1 MTRILSVGAAALAAS
16 SVIGSASAASLY
28 AFYTGTDA
36 GVQIGMQDPKSGDI
50 WVNDCAKMNNGN
62 PLFPTETPLV
72 LPVSTPVK
80 MGGGIAATGWWDS
93 QKVITS
99 VFWHSVNGTIVNAI
113 YNCDNESGT
122 FVRQGPEYVIS
133 ETANV
138 KNSSI
143 HENTGL
149 AVELL
154 GSTAGYR
161 VFYHDNNS
169 QVQEL
174 FYTTKTNWN
183 YGGIVSQDPVS
194 SFALGTGHSS
204 TDNITVVFPK
214 SDKDI
219 EVSRFNSDK
228 SWHIS
233 TFPDTL
239 ENSPTNKTDTSKIA
253 VDSSVEANFSLPA
266 WNGAPGGMGVAID
279 STFTRSVFYI
289 GTDRLLHEAANINF
303 AWKLF
308 PNQSSEAW
316 PEADEPNA
324 TMAATFNFQ
333 TSEAWIYYVSG
344 GSLVQ
349 AYRGTSGDWS
359 NAAVISV
366 NSVDDETASNATGKK
381 STGLSNG
388 AKAGVGVGVSLGV
401 IAIAGLAFFF
411 FFHRRRRQQAAAA
424 AAAANKE
431 QPINLGEYQ
440 TPPDQAHYMADG
452 SMAPPYSP
460 QRPYDAHDPAKMA
473 QMTPVHMLATP
484 PPPVELE
491 QPPMIHELPPE
502 NYSYE
507 LPAESV
513 EHR

>member
-1 MTRILSVGAAALAAS
+1 MTRILSIGAAALAAS
-16 SVIGSASAASLY
+16 SVISTASATSIY
-28 AFYTGTDA
+28 AFYTGTDR
-36 GVQIGMQDPKSGDI
+36 GVQLGMQDPNSGDI
-50 WVNDCAKMNNGN
+50 WVNDCAAMNNGN
-62 PLFPTETPLV
+62 PLFPTDVPIV

-80 MGGGIAATGWWDS
+80 MGGSIAATGWWDS
-93 QKVITS
+93 QKVVTS

-122 FVRQGPEYVIS
+122 FVRMGPEYVIS

-174 FYTTKTNWN
+174 FYTQKTNWN
-183 YGGIVSQDPVS
+183 YGGIVSQDPVA
-194 SFALGTGHSS
+194 SFALGTAHSS
-204 TDNITVVFPK
+204 TDNITVAFPR

-228 SWHIS
+228 TWHIS
-233 TFPDTL
+233 TFPESL
-239 ENSPTNKTDTSKIA
+239 ENSPTNKTDTSKIEIDPKA
-253 VDSSVEANFSLPA
+253 EANFTLPA
-266 WNGAPGGMGVAID
+266 WDGAPSGMGVAID

-289 GTDRLLHEAANINF
+289 GTDRLLHEVSNINF
-303 AWKLF
+303 QWKLY
-308 PNQSSEAW
+308 PNQTSEAW
-316 PEADEPNA
+316 PEADEANA
-324 TMAATFNFQ
+324 DLAVTYNFQ
-333 TSEAWIYYVSG
+333 SSEAWIYYVSG

-359 NAAVISV
+359 SAVVVSV
-366 NSVDDETASNATGKK
+366 NSIDDKTTSNVDGKK
-381 STGLSNG
+381 SSGLSTG
-388 AKAGVGVGVSLGV
+388 AKAGVGVAVSIGVL
-401 IAIAGLAFFF
+401 AIAGLGLFFF
-411 FFHRRRRQQAAAA
+411 LRRRRQRAAAA
-424 AAAANKE
+424 AAAADKE
-431 QPINLGEYQ
+431 HPINLGDYQ
-440 TPPDQAHYMADG
+440 APPEQAHYMADG
-452 SMAPPYSP
+452 SLAPPYSP
-460 QRPYDAHDPAKMA
+460 QVPYDAHDPHKMA
-473 QMTPVHMLATP
+473 AMTPVHMLATP

-507 LPAESV
+507 LPAESF

>member
-1 MTRILSVGAAALAAS
+1 MIESPFPSPLFVSSFSWDSLSSSTRLFLCSFSFRPFSIFRFWLRLLVCLLHRPLFEAKWKRQAHIAFALLCFALGSSTSMTRILSIGAAALAAS
-16 SVIGSASAASLY
+16 SVIGSASAATLY

-36 GVQIGMQDPKSGDI
+36 GVQIGMQDPSSGDI
-50 WVNDCAKMNNGN
+50 WVNDCSKMNNGN
-62 PLFPTETPLV
+62 PLFPTDTPLV

-80 MGGGIAATGWWDS
+80 MGGSIAATGWWDS

-161 VFYHDNNS
+161 VYYHDNNS

-194 SFALGTGHSS
+194 SFALGTGHSA

-239 ENSPTNKTDTSKIA
+239 ENSPTNKTDSSKIA
-253 VDSSVEANFSLPA
+253 IDSSVTANFTLPA
-266 WNGAPGGMGVAID
+266 WNGAPRRHGRGH
-279 STFTRSVFYI
+279 RQHLYPQ
-289 GTDRLLHEAANINF
+289 RLLHRHRPAAARGCQHQLCLEAV
-303 AWKLF
+303 
-308 PNQSSEAW
+308 PQ
-316 PEADEPNA
+316 P
-324 TMAATFNFQ
+324 
-333 TSEAWIYYVSG
+333 
-344 GSLVQ
+344 VQ
-349 AYRGTSGDWS
+349 R
-359 NAAVISV
+359 
-366 NSVDDETASNATGKK
+366 
-381 STGLSNG
+381 
-388 AKAGVGVGVSLGV
+388 
-401 IAIAGLAFFF
+401 GLA
-411 FFHRRRRQQAAAA
+411 RGR
-424 AAAANKE
+424 
-431 QPINLGEYQ
+431 
-440 TPPDQAHYMADG
+440 
-452 SMAPPYSP
+452 
-460 QRPYDAHDPAKMA
+460 
-473 QMTPVHMLATP
+473 
-484 PPPVELE
+484 
-491 QPPMIHELPPE
+491 
-502 NYSYE
+502 
-507 LPAESV
+507 
-513 EHR
+513 

>member
-1 MTRILSVGAAALAAS
+1 MTRILSLGAAALAAS
-16 SVIGSASAASLY
+16 SVIGTASAASIY
-28 AFYTGTDA
+28 AFYTGTNA

-50 WVNDCAKMNNGN
+50 WVNDCSSMNKGN
-62 PLFPTETPLV
+62 PLFPTDTPLV
-72 LPVSTPVK
+72 LPISTPVK
-80 MGGGIAATGWWDS
+80 MGGSIAATGWWDS

-169 QVQEL
+169 KVQEL
-174 FYTTKTNWN
+174 FYTTSTNWN

-194 SFALGTGHSS
+194 TFALGTAHSS

-239 ENSPTNKTDTSKIA
+239 ENSPTNKTATSKIEI
-253 VDSSVEANFSLPA
+253 DSSIASNFTLPA
-266 WNGAPGGMGVAID
+266 WDGNATAMGVSID

-289 GTDRLLHEAANINF
+289 GTDRLLHETANINF
-303 AWKLF
+303 QWKLY
-308 PNQSSEAW
+308 PNQTSEAW
-316 PEADEPNA
+316 PEADTANGD
-324 TMAATFNFQ
+324 MAVTYNMQ

-344 GSLVQ
+344 GELVQ
-349 AYRGTSGDWS
+349 AYRGTNGDWS

-366 NSVDDETASNATGKK
+366 NSVDDETASDATGKK
-381 STGLSNG
+381 STGLSTG
-388 AKAGVGVGVSLGV
+388 AKAGVGIGVSLGV
-401 IAIAGLAFFF
+401 IAVAGIAIFFF
-411 FFHRRRRQQAAAA
+411 LRRRRQQAAAT
-424 AAAANKE
+424 AAANDKE
-431 QPINLGEYQ
+431 QPINLGQYQ
-440 TPPDQAHYMADG
+440 TPPEQAHYMADG
-452 SMAPPYSP
+452 SLAPPYSP
-460 QRPYDAHDPAKMA
+460 QAPYDAHDPAKMA
-473 QMTPVHMLATP
+473 AMTPVHMMATP
-484 PPPVELE
+484 PPVEME
-491 QPPMIHELPPE
+491 QPPMIHELPPD